1 MKIYLTFDY
10 ELYFGERTGS
20 VENCIINPTRLLK
33 EVADKHQIKLV
44 QFVDVGFILALEKYK
59 VQYPQ
64 LTADYDAITN
74 QVRTLYNEGH
84 DIRLHIHPHWEDCK
98 YNGQKWEMDVSRYK
112 LADFNKDEISDIL
125 HRYKSKLEELT
136 EKGAQFTFR
145 AGGWCIQPF
154 EILRD
159 EFIKHGVLVDSSV
172 FQNGHYESTQ
182 YNYDFRNACLKSKW
196 KFNADPCK
204 EEEGPFTEIPIGTI
218 FNSPLFYWRL
228 FLLGRLN
235 PYKHKPLGDG
245 VPVSAPGQR
254 FKLLT
259 RWTHN
264 TISVD
269 GYNAALLSRGL
280 RQYQRLKKEELVVI
294 GHPKALTRFGL
305 EALDRFIERKKA
317 KHQFT
322 TFREQRSQLI

>member
-20 VENCIINPTRLLK
+20 VENCIIHPTQLLK

-44 QFVDVGFILALEKYK
+44 QFVDVGFIIALEKYK
-59 VQYPQ
+59 SQYPS
-64 LTADYDAITN
+64 LESDYEAITN
-74 QVRTLYNEGH
+74 QVKTLYKEGH
-84 DIRLHIHPHWEDCK
+84 DIQLHIHPHWEDCK
-98 YNGQKWEMDVSRYK
+98 YNGQKWEMDVRRYK
-112 LADFNKDEISDIL
+112 LADFNKEEISDIL
-125 HRYKSKLEELT
+125 HRYKGKLEELT

-154 EILRD
+154 EILRE

-172 FQNGHYESTQ
+172 FQNGHYESAQ
-182 YNYDFRNACLKSKW
+182 YNYDFRNACMKSKW

-228 FLLGRLN
+228 FLLGRMN
-235 PYKHKPLGDG
+235 PHMHKPLGDG
-245 VPVSAPGQR
+245 VPVAAPGQR

-269 GYNAALLSRGL
+269 GYNAAILHRGL
-280 RQYQRLKKEELVVI
+280 RQYKRLKKEELVII

-305 EALDRFIERKKA
+305 KALDKFIEANKV